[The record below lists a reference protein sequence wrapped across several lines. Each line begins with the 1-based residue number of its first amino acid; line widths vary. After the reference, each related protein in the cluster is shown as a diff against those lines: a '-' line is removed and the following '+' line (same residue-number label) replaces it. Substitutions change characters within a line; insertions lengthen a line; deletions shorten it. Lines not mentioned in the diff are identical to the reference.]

1 MFGTIEW
8 GVFHIIGTSRKIE
21 QLYIYHYGKKISV
34 SLRYPIETQDRNVI
48 CHFFTTV
55 FLPFGDCYR
64 GMGWVYHGLRRKHH
78 PPAYP
83 KNSKQ
88 PWVRIVHSSGKLW
101 HMLIDC
107 PNLNKANLVMSSFT
121 KHKFG
126 SIVPKSFYF
135 PDLHAVCMY
144 LWVSEC
150 YKHRNYCLHLHLRI
164 FMFDR
169 IVSIKWIDG

>member
-1 MFGTIEW
+1 MVKYKWKLISYVWDHRMG
-8 GVFHIIGTSRKIE
+8 GVSYYRNLQENRTV
-21 QLYIYHYGKKISV
+21 IYLPLRKKISV

-144 LWVSEC
+144 LWVSEWV
-150 YKHRNYCLHLHLRI
+150 L
-164 FMFDR
+164 
-169 IVSIKWIDG
+169 